1 MNIEENVAGVWVSGD
16 LKLKGVLG
24 IFNKLCVAYVSQQTW
39 LTTLYLL
46 DFYSVMMCCPGTY
59 MLDIKRVMWGVPTKT
74 LAIKACFLKE

>member
-59 MLDIKRVMWGVPTKT
+59 MLDIRESCGEFPQKP
-74 LAIKACFLKE
+74 